1 MPASPCP
8 QFARRH
14 HPDFDKMAT
23 QGWKAL
29 EAEASSRQRAWRK
42 ERQWALDMG
51 LPGADS
57 LTDRNIP
64 TFARGELPH
73 FAGIN
78 TFMKAPYVENVRDV
92 GKYDAAVIGIPF
104 DSGTTYRPGT
114 RFGPQG
120 IRRISALYT
129 PYNYELGVD
138 LREQMT
144 LCDAGDV
151 FTIPA
156 NLEKSFD
163 QIIRGVAHVFSSGA
177 LPVMLGGDHSIG
189 FPCVRG
195 IAQCTDK
202 RIGIIHFD
210 RHIDIQEKDLD
221 ERMHTT
227 PWFWATN
234 LPNVPA
240 VNLVQLGI
248 GGWQVPREGVQVARK
263 RNTNVLTIADIEELG
278 IEKTAE
284 IALELAWKDADAVYI
299 SFDVDSIDCG
309 FVPGTG
315 WPEPGGFLPRE
326 ALKLL
331 GLVARKG
338 FAGSRSSRSRRPMT
352 PPTSPRC
359 SAFASSSTRSAR
371 WRPMASSAA
380 TDDHQQTRHL
390 LRPAMDGDEH
400 GHSHD
405 DHDHGHA
412 SRSWSSHAHAHEHPS
427 RPWRPRTQSRARAPV
442 AQWQTPHSPGT
453 APGTGGARSRQGRG
467 RLHRRL
473 HRRARSGQLPAP
485 VRIPFEI
492 TAADGAKL
500 NLLRVEID
508 ALADVGSLTPHLGGG
523 SFRYDPLP
531 ASMVSHR
538 RRLRFV
544 YFDGDKL
551 RPLTFTE
558 VRAP

>member
-1 MPASPCP
+1 
-8 QFARRH
+8 
-14 HPDFDKMAT
+14 
-23 QGWKAL
+23 
-29 EAEASSRQRAWRK
+29 
-42 ERQWALDMG
+42 
-51 LPGADS
+51 
-57 LTDRNIP
+57 
-64 TFARGELPH
+64 
-73 FAGIN
+73 
-78 TFMKAPYVENVRDV
+78 MKAPYVENVRDV
-92 GKYDAAVIGIPF
+92 AKYDAAVIGIPF

-163 QIIRGVAHVFSSGA
+163 QISRGVAHVFSSGA
-177 LPVMLGGDHSIG
+177 LPIMLGGDHSIG

-234 LPNVPA
+234 LPNVKPT
-240 VNLVQLGI
+240 NLVQLGI
-248 GGWQVPREGVQVARK
+248 GGWQVPREGVEVARK
-263 RNTNVLTIADIEELG
+263 RNTNVLTIADIEKIGL
-278 IEKTAE
+278 EKTAE

-331 GLVARKG
+331 GLVAAEG
-338 FAGSRSSRSRRPMT
+338 LCGLEVVEVS
-352 PPTSPRC
+352 PPYDTS
-359 SAFASSSTRSAR
+359 
-371 WRPMASSAA
+371 
-380 TDDHQQTRHL
+380 D
-390 LRPAMDGDEH
+390 
-400 GHSHD
+400 
-405 DHDHGHA
+405 
-412 SRSWSSHAHAHEHPS
+412 
-427 RPWRPRTQSRARAPV
+427 
-442 AQWQTPHSPGT
+442 
-453 APGTGGARSRQGRG
+453 
-467 RLHRRL
+467 
-473 HRRARSGQLPAP
+473 
-485 VRIPFEI
+485 I
-492 TAADGAKL
+492 TALVGV
-500 NLLRVEID
+500 RVVVE
-508 ALADVGSLTPHLGGG
+508 ALG
-523 SFRYDPLP
+523 
-531 ASMVSHR
+531 SMVAHGKLGSHKPIINKP
-538 RRLRFV
+538 V
-544 YFDGDKL
+544 TY
-551 RPLTFTE
+551 
-558 VRAP
+558 